1 MRDRDYA
8 LLLPLL
14 AASAAGNSRGDRES
28 SGILTRFASRATGAV
43 VDIADPDAIIHP
55 VDVNAPVIRSVE
67 WLADSAMVTGM
78 LPNQPGSP

>member
-28 SGILTRFASRATGAV
+28 SGILTRFASWATGDV
-43 VDIADPDAIIHP
+43 VDMVDPDTIIRP
-55 VDVNAPVIRSVE
+55 VDVNAPVFRSVQ
-67 WLADSAMVTGM
+67 WLAAATVTGM
-78 LPNQPGSP
+78 LPNRPGSP

>member
-1 MRDRDYA
+1 MRVRDYA
-8 LLLPLL
+8 LLLLLL

-43 VDIADPDAIIHP
+43 VDIVDPDAIIHP
-55 VDVNAPVIRSVE
+55 VDVNAPVIGSVD
-67 WLADSAMVTGM
+67 WLADSSMVPGM